1 MPPSLLSSRRVLVDG
16 RLRPAT
22 LAIENQTITA
32 ILEHDPARSAETH
45 HDYHDLV
52 VMAGLIDTHVHINE
66 PGRTDWEGFETA
78 TRAAAAGGVTTLV
91 DMPLNSIPSTVDADG
106 FRLKI
111 EAAAGKLR
119 VDVGL
124 WGGAVVGNLTGMREL
139 HQAGV
144 LGFKCFLSPS
154 GTDEFTNLD
163 FEQLG
168 EAMKVVA
175 ELDSVLLVHAEDPA
189 ELREFSGD
197 PRNYDN
203 YLATR
208 PSRAEVSAI
217 ERVVAA
223 ARASGCRAHI
233 VHLATEAGLPVL
245 EGSGVTVETCP
256 HYLTFAAEEIEPG
269 ATAYKCA
276 PPIRGRVTRDALW
289 QALGRGAIQLVAT
302 DHSPSP
308 PELKCTDNGDFSAAW
323 GGISS
328 LQLLLPAVWTEAARR
343 GYTIENLTEWVC
355 SAPARLAG
363 LDHLKGRLAPGLQ
376 ADLVVWDPNATFVVE
391 RLEHRHPLTPY
402 QGRTLRGVVE
412 ATYLR
417 GQRIFF
423 QSQHHSE
430 CLGQIVKRARSQA

>member
-1 MPPSLLSSRRVLVDG
+1 MPPTLLSSRRVLLEG
-16 RLRPAT
+16 RLQPAT
-22 LAIENQTITA
+22 LELENGLISAIFD
-32 ILEHDPARSAETH
+32 HDPSRAGDH

-66 PGRTDWEGFETA
+66 PGRTDWEGFATA
-78 TRAAAAGGVTTLV
+78 TRAAAAGGLTTLV
-91 DMPLNSIPSTVDADG
+91 DMPLNSIPSTVDADS
-106 FRLKI
+106 FRLKL
-111 EAAAGKLR
+111 EAAAGQLR
-119 VDVGL
+119 VDVGF
-124 WGGAVVGNLTGMREL
+124 WGGAVVGNLDGMREL
-139 HQAGV
+139 AQAGV

-168 EAMKVVA
+168 QAMQMVA

-189 ELREFSGD
+189 ELLAFSGD
-197 PRNYDN
+197 PRSYDN

-208 PSRAEVSAI
+208 PPRAEVSAI
-217 ERVVAA
+217 ERVVAGA
-223 ARASGCRAHI
+223 KATGCRAHV
-233 VHLATEAGLPVL
+233 VHLATEAGLASL
-245 EGSGVTVETCP
+245 AHSGVTVETCP
-256 HYLTFAAEEIEPG
+256 HYLTFAAEEIADG

-276 PPIRGRVTRDALW
+276 PPIRGRATREALW
-289 QALGRGAIQLVAT
+289 QALERGAIQLVAT

-308 PELKCTDNGDFSAAW
+308 AELKCIDSGDFSAAW

-328 LQLLLPAVWTEAARR
+328 LELLLPAVWTEAARR
-343 GYTIENLTEWVC
+343 GHGVEKLARWVC

-363 LDHLKGRLAPGLQ
+363 LDHLKGRLEPGLQ
-376 ADLVVWDPNATFVVE
+376 ADLVVWDPNASFVVD
-391 RLEHRHPLTPY
+391 RLEHRHALTPY

-430 CLGQIVKRARSQA
+430 CLGQILKKARTKP